1 MNLGIDK
8 KSLDI
13 IKKEI
18 DSREAKIWNNRNIS
32 ELSTEHLINIY
43 NYILRELEDA
53 EISEMDGAYAESLN

>member
-1 MNLGIDK
+1 MNLGINK

-18 DSREAKIWNNRNIS
+18 DSRDAKIWNGRNIS

-53 EISEMDGAYAESLN
+53 EISEMDGTYAESLN

>member
-1 MNLGIDK
+1 MNLGVNK
-8 KSLDI
+8 KSLNI

-18 DSREAKIWNNRNIS
+18 DSRETKIWNGRNIS

>member
-1 MNLGIDK
+1 MNLGVNK

-18 DSREAKIWNNRNIS
+18 DSGDAKIWNGRNIS

-53 EISEMDGAYAESLN
+53 EISEMDGAYSESLN

>member
-1 MNLGIDK
+1 MNLGINK